1 MDVHTKTQRRR
12 NMAAIRQ
19 KDTKPELIVR
29 RLLHRHGY
37 RYRLHVRLCGARPDV
52 VYRTRRKVIFV
63 HGCFWHMHECRY
75 GVVQP
80 KTNAAFWK
88 NKRETNVQRDREQLA
103 RLDKAGWQALVVWEC
118 ETRDVP
124 VLQQKLFRFLEG
136 DRSEERAD

>member
-1 MDVHTKTQRRR
+1 MTDIVSEEQRSYIMSRVR
-12 NMAAIRQ
+12 SKN
-19 KDTKPELIVR
+19 TKPEILVR
-29 RLLHRHGY
+29 SYLHRCGLRFRVHGEK
-37 RYRLHVRLCGARPDV
+37 LPGKPDLV
-52 VYRTRRKVIFV
+52 LPKYSTIVFV

-136 DRSEERAD
+136 DRSEE